1 MLGAAIQQW
10 LVQAD
15 PLAHRLNALNPAI
28 DFAPS
33 HSSAGPA
40 PFWAALRVALIYRWR
55 HGRWPRLAQPMLFTE
70 WVQWR
75 KLNDRDRGLARLT
88 DKLQSK
94 RLAAAILGQ
103 TMVVPTL
110 WHGDLLPAEPPAPL
124 PLMVKANHGCGQ
136 FIVVRSLDD
145 WRRARILAPGWLKS
159 AYGIWLDE
167 WHYGAAER
175 TLLVEPYIGQGDVLP
190 IDYKIYVFGGRAELV
205 QVHEARAGSHRW
217 AQYDRDWKQVS
228 RQGSAIARPAS
239 LPDILAAAERL
250 AVGREFLRVDFYDVG
265 GRAMFG
271 EFCLFPGSGLDRF
284 DPPILDAQLG
294 SKWELAN
301 GGRTRART

>member
-1 MLGAAIQQW
+1 M
-10 LVQAD
+10 
-15 PLAHRLNALNPAI
+15 NALNPAI

-33 HSSAGPA
+33 HSSAGSA

-94 RLAAAILGQ
+94 RLAAALLGQ
-103 TMVVPTL
+103 AMVVPTL
-110 WHGDLLPAEPPAPL
+110 WDGDLLPDEPPAPL

-136 FIVVRSLDD
+136 FIVVRTLAD
-145 WRRARILAPGWLKS
+145 WRRARILAPGWLTS

-175 TLLVEPYIGQGDVLP
+175 TLLVEPYIGEGDVLP

-250 AVGREFLRVDFYDVG
+250 AVGREFLRVDFYDVE

-284 DPPILDAQLG
+284 DPPILDEQLG
-294 SKWELAN
+294 AKWRLAE
-301 GGRTRART
+301 R